1 MARTTTHT
9 RTDKAKRETLAPW
22 EYDRQHKAD
31 KKAAKAWRTDRQ
43 GRRALA
49 SSDAFKAH

>member
-1 MARTTTHT
+1 MARTTIHT
-9 RTDKAKRETLAPW
+9 RTDKANREALTPW
-22 EYDRQHKAD
+22 EYERQHRAD
-31 KKAAKAWRTDRQ
+31 KKAAKSWRTDRQ